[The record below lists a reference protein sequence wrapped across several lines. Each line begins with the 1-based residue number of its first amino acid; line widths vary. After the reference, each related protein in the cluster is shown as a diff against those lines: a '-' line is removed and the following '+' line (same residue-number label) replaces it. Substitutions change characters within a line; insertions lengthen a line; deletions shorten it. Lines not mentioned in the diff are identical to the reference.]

1 LIADEPTTALDAM
14 VQAQI
19 LDLLDEQQ
27 KQNGMSILL
36 ITHNLGIVA
45 QRADDVGV
53 MYASRIVEVGDSQR
67 LFAEPLHP
75 YTRGL
80 LESLLRPGFSGK
92 CLRTIPGA
100 VPEPLHFPAGC
111 KFHPRCPTG
120 YKDKRC
126 QTFEPE
132 LKEVQDGRCVACW
145 YAPGYE
151 RDASCVMRR
160 ASYAI
165 RTTKYALRNDI
176 MNQPMTNIDG
186 YLLKVNNLKTYFPIK
201 RGLLRRTVGYV
212 KAVDGIS
219 FGIRAG
225 RSPAPDRA
233 RLRRAGQTLG
243 LVGESGC
250 GKTTVARSIVRLVP
264 ATAGEVVFDGIDV
277 LSAGKNKLRQIRRQ
291 IGLIFQDPYSSLNP
305 RMTIGDIV
313 SEPLKVQS
321 HWGHQVVG
329 WKNGDVRERV
339 AVLLSKV
346 GLSPEHINRYPHE
359 FSGGQRQR
367 IGVARA
373 LALEPKLVICDEPVS
388 SLDVSIQ
395 SQILNLL
402 KDLQQELGLTYLF
415 IAHDL
420 AVVEFFCD
428 IVAVMYMGKIVE
440 QAEAEELYRNP
451 LHPYTQAL
459 MSAIPRVE
467 PSLRGRRSVL
477 GGEAPSIL
485 SPPNPDTIHRGR
497 TGPSAGCA
505 FHSRCPLADG
515 DCLKQTSVLEEKSK
529 GHFVACWKCK
539 KIDY

>member
-1 LIADEPTTALDAM
+1 MNQSAANT
-14 VQAQI
+14 
-19 LDLLDEQQ
+19 
-27 KQNGMSILL
+27 NS
-36 ITHNLGIVA
+36 
-45 QRADDVGV
+45 
-53 MYASRIVEVGDSQR
+53 Y
-67 LFAEPLHP
+67 
-75 YTRGL
+75 L
-80 LESLLRPGFSGK
+80 LEVNDLR
-92 CLRTIPGA
+92 
-100 VPEPLHFPAGC
+100 
-111 KFHPRCPTG
+111 
-120 YKDKRC
+120 
-126 QTFEPE
+126 
-132 LKEVQDGRCVACW
+132 
-145 YAPGYE
+145 
-151 RDASCVMRR
+151 
-160 ASYAI
+160 
-165 RTTKYALRNDI
+165 
-176 MNQPMTNIDG
+176 
-186 YLLKVNNLKTYFPIK
+186 TYFPVK

-313 SEPLKVQS
+313 GEPLKVQ
-321 HWGHQVVG
+321 G

-402 KDLQQELGLTYLF
+402 KDLQEEFALTYLF

-467 PSLRGRRSVL
+467 PSLRGRRTVL

-485 SPPNPDTIHRGR
+485 SPPNPDTTHRGR

-505 FHSRCPLADG
+505 FHLRCPLADG